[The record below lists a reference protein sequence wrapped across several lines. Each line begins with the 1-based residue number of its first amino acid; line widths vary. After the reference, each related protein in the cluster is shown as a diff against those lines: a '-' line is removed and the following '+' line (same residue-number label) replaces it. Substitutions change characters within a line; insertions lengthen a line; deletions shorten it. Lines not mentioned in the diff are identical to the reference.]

1 MVKQYYSM
9 YTGIKKN
16 ISTQVN
22 IPQIC
27 PKKIKYG
34 AKKCIF
40 FNEKCK
46 DNSDRLVGWHSS
58 DQVRV
63 F

>member
-1 MVKQYYSM
+1 MVMQYYST
-9 YTGIKKN
+9 Y

-34 AKKCIF
+34 AKKFIF
-40 FNEKCK
+40 LNEKFK
-46 DNSDRLVGWHSS
+46 DNSDRLVGWDSS

-63 F
+63 FYLCFC